1 MHRIIILLLAITFL
15 FTACSSK
22 NGGDTAV
29 LPTKTV
35 QPTQEAVINT
45 PAEYEYIFIG
55 IKESISS
62 LEEILPETYKGT
74 TSMCDGLSTY
84 AFKLE
89 SGMLFTVNLSDTDI
103 TGGTE
108 TGYARVMKT
117 GENAYLLLWKIS
129 ENTTVSISG
138 SNVTRDD
145 ITEFINSFNIQ

>member
-1 MHRIIILLLAITFL
+1 MRRIIIFSLAISFL
-15 FTACSSK
+15 FTACSTK
-22 NGGDTAV
+22 KGDDTAV
-29 LPTKTV
+29 SPTKTA
-35 QPTQEAVINT
+35 QPTIEASASIPVGQ
-45 PAEYEYIFIG
+45 EYIFIG
-55 IKESISS
+55 IKTGISS
-62 LEEILPETYKGT
+62 LEGILPETYKNAP
-74 TSMCDGLSTY
+74 SMSDGASTY

-89 SGMLFTVNLSDTDI
+89 SGILFTVNLSDTDI

-117 GENAYLLLWKIS
+117 GESSYLLLWKIS